1 MHTADADVENQL
13 SNQATILVASFAL
26 LVCACA
32 SSEPAQTAGC
42 DLAIEHV
49 NVIPMDSE
57 RVLADQTVLIAEGRI
72 TSIAPG
78 SRSAARCNTRID
90 GAGRYLAPGL
100 NDMHVHV
107 EASAFVAAF
116 QLPATPIPFE
126 DVLFPYLANGVTGV
140 RVMSGSPDLLAFR
153 ASTHGPAPRMMIAS
167 PMLSGSPPI
176 LPEPATRALETP
188 EVARAAIAEFAAA
201 GYDLIKIRGN
211 ISRPVLDAVL
221 AAATEHGLD
230 VDGHIPN
237 LADWTNADVF
247 SGRQRGIAHL
257 DELALRITDRSSD
270 PLTFARG
277 LLNCHCYVTST
288 MNVEQSVVAQLR
300 DYDAVAARSDTRFV
314 HPLLRNAFWARERN
328 PYLAEHPDPAFFD
341 RLLVDDMNLA
351 RVFNQEGVT
360 LLAGTD
366 ALSPMII
373 PGASMPDELAL
384 LVQAGLS
391 PYDALRAATRTP
403 AETFNRFADV
413 GVLSAGRT
421 ANAILLRA
429 NPLVDINALRH
440 PEGVILEG
448 RYLDRASIDVRME
461 EIAQRFAVQ

>member
-1 MHTADADVENQL
+1 MPSQT
-13 SNQATILVASFAL
+13 SILLAVFVAL
-26 LVCACA
+26 TCACA
-32 SSEPAQTAGC
+32 STGAAPLARC

-49 NVIPMDSE
+49 NVVPMDYE
-57 RVLADQTVLIAEGRI
+57 RVLTDQTVIIAEGRI
-72 TSIAPG
+72 
-78 SRSAARCNTRID
+78 AAMAAASPSPAQCDASID
-90 GAGRYLAPGL
+90 GTGRYLMPGL

-107 EASAFVAAF
+107 EASAFVEAF
-116 QLPATPIPFE
+116 GLPAAPIPFE
-126 DVLFPYLANGVTGV
+126 DVMFPYLANGVTGV

-153 ASTHGPAPRMMIAS
+153 TSAHGPAPRLMIAS

-176 LPEPATRALETP
+176 LPEPATRVLETP
-188 EVARAAIAEFAAA
+188 EAARAAIAEFADA
-201 GYDLIKIRGN
+201 GYDFIKIRGN
-211 ISRPVLDAVL
+211 LARPVLEAVF
-221 AAATEHGLD
+221 AAATARGLD
-230 VDGHIPN
+230 VDGHVPN
-237 LADWTNADVF
+237 LADWSNADLF

-257 DELALRITDRSSD
+257 DELSLRIGDRSSD

-277 LLNCHCYVTST
+277 LLGCHCYVTST
-288 MNVEQSVVAQLR
+288 MTVEQSVVAQLR

-314 HPLLRNAFWARERN
+314 HPLLRNAFWARGSN
-328 PYLAEHPDPAFFD
+328 PYLAERPDPAFFE

-373 PGASMPDELAL
+373 PGVSMPDELAL

-403 AETFNRFADV
+403 AETFHHFADV
-413 GVLSAGRT
+413 GVLAVGRT

-429 NPLVDINALRH
+429 NPLADINAVRR
-440 PEGVILEG
+440 PDAIILEG
-448 RYLDRASIDVRME
+448 RYFDRDDIDIRME
-461 EIAQRFAVQ
+461 EIASRFAAQ